1 MDALRTQIPRLD
13 LQFVIL
19 TTKQSELMPHMMV
32 SVEHHVITMEN
43 KPQEELIN
51 VGQPQMLTLKP
62 IFGQQA
68 QDVRQQLMITV
79 SVMHSEVGQLIL
91 MEFLV
96 IVTQLLMLLENKEMQ
111 LMEMRMNVG
120 EKKQALLQMTI
131 LPEMKLLTSLMKL
144 QNL

>member
-1 MDALRTQIPRLD
+1 
-13 LQFVIL
+13 
-19 TTKQSELMPHMMV
+19 MMV

-51 VGQPQMLTLKP
+51 VGQLQMLTLKP

-68 QDVRQQLMITV
+68 QDVRQQLMIIV

-91 MEFLV
+91 MDFLR
-96 IVTQLLMLLENKEMQ
+96 IVTQLLMLPENKEMQ
-111 LMEMRMNVG
+111 VMEMRMNVG

-131 LPEMKLLTSLMKL
+131 LQEMKLLTSLMKL